1 MKSIIILSL
10 SQLRENAPLVRLQC
24 PGNAKSQTGIQTNE
38 APVKYLLSKYPRIS
52 EIICL
57 TTPTAQKTAFAHFSA
72 EVKKKAPA
80 VKITQIAVPDDG
92 SLSEQAMAGVID
104 QLEKDDLVYMDSSGG
119 TRYMVFGLLHLARIL
134 EYKGVRVM
142 EIVYANISVGQV
154 HRLDDMTALYHTF
167 DLINGMQELMD
178 FGSIRTLSNY
188 YRKDPSG
195 DGKIMRDLLAAI
207 EKMTDA
213 ITLCRLKQLEAA
225 MQQYQQAL
233 NAADHLQNAI
243 TQELVEIF
251 KRKFGTNISI
261 LWAIRWC
268 LEHRMLTQALSLYRE
283 WMPKYILR
291 ESGLFTELPKLEE
304 KWKENKY
311 QDENVFLWKQLMN
324 LSQPPEES
332 DKNLKYLVE
341 TLTNLPRYLR
351 GSGFAVMDVRKVE
364 QLGWDSLYV
373 QTLRNMIVHSN
384 DSATIDFRIRNALKD
399 HGYPSD
405 FENLPLKELIHP
417 LLQALR
423 HAESL

>member
-104 QLEKDDLVYMDSSGG
+104 QLEKDDMVYMDSSGG

-142 EIVYANISVGQV
+142 EIVYANISVGQM
-154 HRLDDMTALYHTF
+154 HRLDDMTPLYHTF

-188 YRKDPSG
+188 YRKDPSA
-195 DGKIMRDLLAAI
+195 DGRIMRDLLASI

-405 FENLPLKELIHP
+405 FENLPLKELTRP
-417 LLQALR
+417 LLQAVH
-423 HAESL
+423 HAESI